1 MVEMLCRINTMKTI
15 LPWHILKREA
25 DSCKPLVVKQTTVY
39 IVPQHGCL
47 NVELS
52 ERSIFFPKTIL
63 SNTIKC

>member
-1 MVEMLCRINTMKTI
+1 MKTI
-15 LPWHILKREA
+15 LPWHILEREA

-52 ERSIFFPKTIL
+52 ERSIEKKEQI
-63 SNTIKC
+63 IKMNINKKQV